1 VATPE
6 SAAHVATSEATSH
19 VTAAEATAHVAAAEA
34 TSHVA
39 APESPAHVATPESTT
54 HVAASQSATVP
65 GGLGVR
71 PHCYAERDGGEE
83 GHGRAC
89 GALLRN
95 ALNEVHGVAST
106 ICSGRCQ
113 DVFHFVTP

>member
-1 VATPE
+1 VAASESTAHVATPE
-6 SAAHVATSEATSH
+6 SAAHVATPES
-19 VTAAEATAHVAAAEA
+19 AA
-34 TSHVA
+34 HVA

-71 PHCYAERDGGEE
+71 PYCYTERDGGEE

-89 GALLRN
+89 GALPRN